1 MTSPGTRASTHNWR
15 ALVTRN
21 SASPAAGALAIYT
34 LLLIS
39 RLPEMFPFIA
49 IFRPMILLALVMVAL
64 AWALPRTGYHA
75 VLAARESRAV
85 LAMFLL
91 AAASIPT
98 SYWPG
103 DSFRF
108 VFFNFWKTL
117 LFFFLLLYCIRTLS
131 ELRYL
136 VMGFVGAI
144 ASLGGG
150 VLFLNVQE
158 RARITGT
165 YDPNDLAFVV
175 VCALPVAVVLLL
187 AERGFTRYAMIPII
201 MLGLVTIIATK
212 SRGGFIA
219 LIVVGAIILGKLPAR
234 VRLLQTGLALGAVA
248 VFLLLAP
255 QAYWE
260 RVGSLWSDAAAT
272 GESSQDGYLNEG
284 FSVRRRVWSTG
295 IQMIFEHPILGVGAA
310 AFAPAAVGRIGDN
323 IGYKGAHNSFIQV
336 GAELGLLGLALLV
349 YLLYRAIRNC
359 RLVIRLARSVP
370 ELRYQMWIAHGL
382 EAAIYG
388 YIIGGAALNHGYSAI
403 LYYLIG
409 TSVVLKW
416 VTVRD
421 RARSEGR
428 SSPQPKRFAG
438 SVPWWKAPR

>member
-1 MTSPGTRASTHNWR
+1 MSPPGAANRGWR
-15 ALVTRN
+15 ALIPRSSV
-21 SASPAAGALAIYT
+21 SPAAGALAIYT

-39 RLPEMFPFIA
+39 RLPELFPA
-49 IFRPMILLALVMVAL
+49 IGFFRPMIPLALVTIAL
-64 AWALPRTGYHA
+64 AWALPRTRQHA
-75 VLAARESRAV
+75 VLAAPESRAV

-91 AAASIPT
+91 AVASIPT

-103 DSFRF
+103 ASFRF
-108 VFFNFWKTL
+108 VFFNFSKTL
-117 LFFFLLLYCIRTLS
+117 LFFFLLLYCIRTLTQ
-131 ELRYL
+131 LRYL
-136 VMGFVGAI
+136 VLALVGAI
-144 ASLGGG
+144 ALLGIG
-150 VLFLNVQE
+150 VLLLNVHE

-187 AERGFTRYAMIPII
+187 AERGFSRYAMIPVI
-201 MLGLVTIIATK
+201 MLGLVSIIATK
-212 SRGGFIA
+212 SRGGFIV
-219 LIVVGAIILGKLPAR
+219 LLVVGAIILGKLPAR
-234 VRLLQTGLALGAVA
+234 VRLVQTGLAIGAVV
-248 VFLLLAP
+248 VFSLFAP
-255 QAYWE
+255 QSYWD
-260 RVGSLWSDAAAT
+260 RVGSMWSDAAAT
-272 GESSQDGYLNEG
+272 GEGSRDAYLNEG
-284 FSVRRRVWSTG
+284 FSVRRRVWTTG
-295 IQMIFEHPILGVGAA
+295 IEMMLEHPILGVGAA
-310 AFAPAAVGRIGDN
+310 AFAPAAVGRESDN

-359 RLVIRLARSVP
+359 RLVIRLTRSVP

-382 EAAIYG
+382 EAALYG
-388 YIIGGAALNHGYSAI
+388 YIVGGAALNFGYSTI
-403 LYYLIG
+403 LYYLVG

-428 SSPQPKRFAG
+428 PSPQPERFAG